1 MYVLNTREYS
11 RLFNMFLTLCKPF
24 VSDRLRDNIVMHR
37 LVSGYALL
45 HIITPTSPSY
55 DLASLHAE
63 VPPVLLPSYLG
74 GDQATAGAACVAAA
88 KERDGHFVERIE
100 QARPLYKG

>member
-1 MYVLNTREYS
+1 MGSVVLH
-11 RLFNMFLTLCKPF
+11 
-24 VSDRLRDNIVMHR
+24 VI
-37 LVSGYALL
+37 
-45 HIITPTSPSY
+45 IITIPSY

-74 GDQATAGAACVAAA
+74 GDQTTATTACVAAA